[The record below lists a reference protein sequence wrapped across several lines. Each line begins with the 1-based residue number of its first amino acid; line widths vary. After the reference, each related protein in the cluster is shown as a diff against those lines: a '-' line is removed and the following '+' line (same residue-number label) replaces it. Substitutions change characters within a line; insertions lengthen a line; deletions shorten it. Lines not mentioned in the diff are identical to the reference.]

1 VKLASWLASLW
12 RRLRGQSAASDIPD
26 ALWQQVQI
34 SYAFIAALDT
44 RRDLLLRDLSARFLR
59 SKRFHGAA
67 GLVVTDLM
75 ALAVAA
81 QACLLLLGWA
91 ERRGPRSALRWYGDF
106 VGIVLHPDAML
117 ATRERI
123 DGAGVVHRWREG
135 LLGEAMERGP
145 VTLAWR
151 AVADAGG
158 HDAMERGSNVVIHEF
173 AHKLDMQ
180 AGGADGCPPLPPRF
194 MGATSARA
202 ARRRWRKVLE
212 PAYRNFRERWLFA
225 QRFGGEPPWLDAYGA
240 TAPAEFFAVAC
251 EAYFVNR
258 EALSSELPSLPPLFD
273 AFFSA

>member
-1 VKLASWLASLW
+1 MFAPLTRLW
-12 RRLRGQSAASDIPD
+12 HRLRGRPAADEIPD
-26 ALWQQVQI
+26 VLWQQVR
-34 SYAFIAALDT
+34 SRYTFIAALDV
-44 RRDLLLRDLSARFLR
+44 RRDQMLRELSARFLR
-59 SKRFHGAA
+59 TKRFHGAA

-91 ERRGPRSALRWYGDF
+91 ERRGPRAALRWYDDF

-117 ATRERI
+117 ALRERM
-123 DGAGVVHRWREG
+123 DGAGVVHRWHEG

-158 HDAMERGSNVVIHEF
+158 TDALERGMNVVIHEF

-194 MGATSARA
+194 LGANSTRA
-202 ARRRWRKVLE
+202 ARRRWRKVLQ
-212 PAYRNFRERWLFA
+212 PAYQDFRERWILA
-225 QRFGGEPPWLDAYGA
+225 QRFGAEPPWLTAYGA

-258 EALSSELPSLPPLFD
+258 AALASDLPTLPPLFD